1 MDENKRRIHQPDDNF
16 FKKVM
21 QNKENAKAYLTEFYP
36 GLAKHLNLE
45 EIELRSES
53 FLTPKFS
60 AFKSDIIYRCPFK
73 DSEEHIYLSLIW
85 EHKLNPDKWVAI
97 QLGLYIFL
105 SLNKMVKEEGKKV
118 EPIIPLLF
126 YNGKDKWEPKT
137 IHQLFKTFKHY
148 NQIKRFLPNFDFL
161 FKNITGTS
169 IEKLIKIKTAFFRS
183 AMVAMAN
190 RHNLDLIHKQFSIIF
205 DIEDDYHFEIIATYI
220 LGIIERSPK
229 EIQETFNNL
238 DLSISKDKIMST
250 LEMLLK
256 EGEEIGIKKGEEIGI
271 KKGKT
276 KERAFLSLTTLLKVI
291 QKFPNWRKEEIAHF
305 TEIKTDLI
313 EALLNALA
321 KKNKKNIQKVIDSKF
336 LPNINLSKSEK
347 AKVNKLVTAILKRKD
362 K

>member
-85 EHKLNPDKWVAI
+85 EHKLNPDKW
-97 QLGLYIFL
+97 
-105 SLNKMVKEEGKKV
+105 
-118 EPIIPLLF
+118 
-126 YNGKDKWEPKT
+126 EPKT

-205 DIEDDYHFEIIATYI
+205 DIEDDYHF
-220 LGIIERSPK
+220 
-229 EIQETFNNL
+229 
-238 DLSISKDKIMST
+238 
-250 LEMLLK
+250 
-256 EGEEIGIKKGEEIGI
+256 
-271 KKGKT
+271 
-276 KERAFLSLTTLLKVI
+276 
-291 QKFPNWRKEEIAHF
+291 
-305 TEIKTDLI
+305 
-313 EALLNALA
+313 
-321 KKNKKNIQKVIDSKF
+321 
-336 LPNINLSKSEK
+336 
-347 AKVNKLVTAILKRKD
+347 
-362 K
+362 